1 MTALVF
7 GMVHSAT
14 AGWAD
19 PMTLGAVVASVLLIA
34 FFVRDQARV
43 GQPIMP
49 LRLFA
54 SRERVAAYAGR
65 ILFLG
70 AMMGFWFFMTQFL
83 QDVLGFSPFQ
93 AGLAF
98 LPMTV
103 ANLAVALAVPRLT
116 RRLGNG
122 RLLAAGLLLTLAG
135 MAWLSRLTA
144 GTDYVT
150 DVALPMVLIG
160 GGQGATLSPLTA
172 AGIAGVAAEDAG
184 AASGLVNVSHQ
195 LGGGSLGL
203 GILVAVFA
211 AADGRKTS
219 RGVPRLRSPRA
230 R

>member
-1 MTALVF
+1 
-7 GMVHSAT
+7 
-14 AGWAD
+14 
-19 PMTLGAVVASVLLIA
+19 
-34 FFVRDQARV
+34 
-43 GQPIMP
+43 MP